1 MRPSIKAKTEEKL
14 EIEKAIIAFKENG
27 GKIKKIKKI
36 IPNREDF
43 FAKKIGNCGKVK
55 REEREESAK

>member
-27 GKIKKIKKI
+27 GKIKKI